1 MLQFWTPPAIHKG
14 KRASNQGKK
23 GQNQTFVYLFL
34 SHLGKIGDQ
43 KRQKQRY
50 ILLLGAVGLPVV
62 ALSLGRW
69 WCPLVAGGQA
79 FGLVLTFW
87 GCPRFRGAS
96 PSSHRGIFTAGT
108 GRNVAEVRFYL
119 PALVFSREFGRPK
132 GAKCKHIFEIWV
144 QSGCGLWLCLPAVWR
159 VCWCGCVGFWYFI
172 THLNAGACPLVVCSR
187 LFVRLSALCLS
198 CCLQI
203 WLYFAF

>member
-1 MLQFWTPPAIHKG
+1 MALVC
-14 KRASNQGKK
+14 S
-23 GQNQTFVYLFL
+23 
-34 SHLGKIGDQ
+34 
-43 KRQKQRY
+43 
-50 ILLLGAVGLPVV
+50 VV
-62 ALSLGRW
+62 CSSRGGVP

-79 FGLVLTFW
+79 FGVVLTFW

-144 QSGCGLWLCLPAVWR
+144 QSECRLWLCLLAFHRAHRCRGVQ
-159 VCWCGCVGFWYFI
+159 
-172 THLNAGACPLVVCSR
+172 AS
-187 LFVRLSALCLS
+187 RLSAPFVPCSLPFVRFLALPVVCWLE
-198 CCLQI
+198 I